1 MTWLRSHRHHE
12 PESQPEGDGPA
23 SEPELLTPHP
33 NTPGGLPGR
42 KPTTQVGLKSPF
54 YGWDLG
60 EGGSHSVALA
70 PWEMVN
76 PGPTPCAGPVFTSS
90 RLILSVAPS
99 QSTGPGWG
107 SRLQSPQALQTQ
119 SGGRKWEMGRRNQ
132 ELGLV

>member
-12 PESQPEGDGPA
+12 PEPQPEGDGPA

-33 NTPGGLPGR
+33 NTPGGGAPWSKTHHPGGLEVSTLRMGPGR
-42 KPTTQVGLKSPF
+42 QGKSLCSSRS
-54 YGWDLG
+54 LG
-60 EGGSHSVALA
+60 NGE
-70 PWEMVN
+70 
-76 PGPTPCAGPVFTSS
+76 PGAHAVPVFTSS
-90 RLILSVAPS
+90 QLILSVALS

-119 SGGRKWEMGRRNQ
+119 SGGRKWEVGRRNQ